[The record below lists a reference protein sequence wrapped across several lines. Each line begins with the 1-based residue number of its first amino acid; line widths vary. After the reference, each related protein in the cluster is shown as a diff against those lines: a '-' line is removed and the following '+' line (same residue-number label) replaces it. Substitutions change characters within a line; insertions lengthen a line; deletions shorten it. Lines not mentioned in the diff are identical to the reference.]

1 MNLSFY
7 SLTPDRWKDF
17 EKLFGEKGACAGCWC
32 MYWLMSKKEYDEKRS
47 DGRTKKGMRN
57 IVKKNIQPG
66 IIAYDGKVPIGW
78 IAIRPR
84 KSYGRLANS
93 KILQPIDD
101 KPVWSIVCFFI
112 HKDYRKK
119 GISVQLIKSA
129 CKFAASKGGTIVE
142 AYPTDTKN
150 KSSAPVFIYTGTYSA
165 FKKAGF
171 SEVDRR
177 SETRPIMRKAV
188 SLKKSCV
195 NRIN

>member
-1 MNLSFY
+1 MNLSFCP
-7 SLTPDRWKDF
+7 LTPDRWKDF

-47 DGRTKKGMRN
+47 DGRTKKEMRN

-84 KSYGRLANS
+84 ESYGRLANS

-150 KSSAPVFIYTGTYSA
+150 KASAPVFIYIGTYSA

-171 SEVDRR
+171 CEVDRR